1 MISNGYIKDGWSHSS
16 CVGCCSLFSSI
27 SLLPC
32 SQLGY
37 YGIVAYGGFMPR
49 SKVEKQIEAL
59 CIYSATRT
67 LIKELIHNPDL
78 RQTSIKLSWIM
89 SEAHET

>member
-1 MISNGYIKDGWSHSS
+1 
-16 CVGCCSLFSSI
+16 
-27 SLLPC
+27 
-32 SQLGY
+32 
-37 YGIVAYGGFMPR
+37 MPR